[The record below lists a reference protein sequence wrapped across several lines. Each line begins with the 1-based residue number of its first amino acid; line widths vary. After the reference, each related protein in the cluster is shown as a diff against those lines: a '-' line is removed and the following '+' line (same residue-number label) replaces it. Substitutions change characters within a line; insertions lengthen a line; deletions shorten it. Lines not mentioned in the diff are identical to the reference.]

1 MINMRSRDKTLIAV
15 IAFVALIAAVGFVT
29 FNRFNTKKELEQ
41 AQTEKIEEKQEEKQE
56 DKIEEVQ
63 SANTNNVEAEIEK
76 EVEPEPEIQEPVE
89 TSEPKEELTFSK
101 GEQLIWPIDG
111 NVILNYSMDQTVYF
125 ATLDQYKYN
134 PALVIS
140 GELGE
145 PVLAAADG
153 KVKSLNSDA
162 RTGNMI
168 VMDIGNG
175 YELVYGQLQ
184 EVRVVEGEIIKQ
196 GDVIAYIEEPTKY
209 YTVEGPNLYFQM
221 LKDGNPE
228 NPLEYMGE

>member
-1 MINMRSRDKTLIAV
+1 MRSRDKTIIVVA
-15 IAFVALIAAVGFVT
+15 AFVALIAVAGFFT
-29 FNRFNTKKELEQ
+29 FNRFNANKDMEQ
-41 AQTEKIEEKQEEKQE
+41 AKAEKTEEKQKDKTEEKTE
-56 DKIEEVQ
+56 EKIEEVQ
-63 SANTNNVEAEIEK
+63 SANTNKVEAEIE
-76 EVEPEPEIQEPVE
+76 PEPQQQE
-89 TSEPKEELTFSK
+89 SEAPTEQIPQEELTFSRD
-101 GEQLIWPIDG
+101 EHLIWPIDG

-184 EVRVVEGEIIKQ
+184 EVRVVEGEKIKQ

>member
-89 TSEPKEELTFSK
+89 TAEPKEELTFSK
-101 GEQLIWPIDG
+101 DEQLIWPIDG

-145 PVLAAADG
+145 AVLAAADG

-184 EVRVVEGEIIKQ
+184 EVRVVEGEKIKQ

>member
-15 IAFVALIAAVGFVT
+15 IAFVALIAAVGFIT
-29 FNRFNTKKELEQ
+29 FNRFNAENEMEQ
-41 AQTEKIEEKQEEKQE
+41 AQTEKTEEKQEEKQE
-56 DKIEEVQ
+56 DKMEEAQ

-76 EVEPEPEIQEPVE
+76 EEEPEAEIPEPVE
-89 TSEPKEELTFSK
+89 TPEPKEELTFSK
-101 GEQLIWPIDG
+101 DEQLIWPIDG
-111 NVILNYSMDQTVYF
+111 NVILNYSMDRTVYF

-134 PALVIS
+134 PALIIS

-184 EVRVVEGEIIKQ
+184 EVRVVEGEKIKQ

-228 NPLEYMGE
+228 NPLEYMEE